1 MCMQLLDQFDS
12 EGNADT
18 VITSD
23 GKNSA
28 GADKVENDGGK
39 GGFRT
44 KDEEILLRLT
54 AYASCLISGAR

>member
-1 MCMQLLDQFDS
+1 VQLLDQFDS

-28 GADKVENDGGK
+28 AADKVDRDGGK
-39 GGFRT
+39 GGFRS
-44 KDEEILLRLT
+44 KDEEMLFRLT

>member
-1 MCMQLLDQFDS
+1 MKLLDKFDS

-18 VITSD
+18 VIKSD

-28 GADKVENDGGK
+28 GTDKVDKDGGK
-39 GGFRT
+39 GGVRT

>member
-1 MCMQLLDQFDS
+1 MQLLDQFDS

-28 GADKVENDGGK
+28 PANKIEKDGGK

-44 KDEEILLRLT
+44 KDEEMMFRLT

>member
-1 MCMQLLDQFDS
+1 VQLLDQFDS

-28 GADKVENDGGK
+28 PADKVEKDGGK

-44 KDEEILLRLT
+44 KDEEMLFRLT